1 MNKSATM
8 TTTTRASGARKGGSL
23 TKYRMKQDLIG
34 DSVAYYVPMG
44 VELDDKLQN
53 IWKKATSCYINL
65 S

>member
-1 MNKSATM
+1 MRQGQRQQEQAELEKA
-8 TTTTRASGARKGGSL
+8 SL

>member
-1 MNKSATM
+1 MNKSATR
-8 TTTTRASGARKGGSL
+8 TTTTRASGARKGSL

-53 IWKKATSCYINL
+53 IYLEESHEL
-65 S
+65 LHQS

>member
-1 MNKSATM
+1 
-8 TTTTRASGARKGGSL
+8 
-23 TKYRMKQDLIG
+23 MKQDLIG